1 MRNLPALVCAA
12 LLLMGTSRAA
22 LSQSADAIPV
32 TPDNFVRAETDRAF
46 AGEAELGG
54 FSTLR
59 HHREPLKLEEQIVP
73 RVNRDTLYSTGVFD
87 LDAGPVTITTPNA
100 GDRFL
105 SLIVIDE
112 DHYVHGVYYDAG
124 PHTLTKDDIG
134 TRYVFTA
141 LRTLVNPDDP
151 NDVKA
156 VHALQDATKV
166 EQPGGPGAFQ
176 PPKWDAA
183 SQKVVR
189 NALIALSSTL
199 PNLRRA
205 FGSRQEVDPVRHLIA
220 TASAWGGNP
229 DKDALYLNITPAG
242 NNGAGVYELSVPA
255 AVPVDAFWSITVYD
269 AQGYIDPNPLN
280 AYNVNSVTGRKSAD
294 GSVTVQFGGCDG
306 ETPNCLPIMK
316 GWNYIVRL
324 YRPRAEILNG
334 GWTFPEARR
343 SE

>member
-112 DHYVHGVYYDAG
+112 DHYVHGVYYGAG
-124 PHTLTKDDIG
+124 SHTLTKEDIG
-134 TRYVFTA
+134 TRYVFAA

-151 NDVKA
+151 NDVTA
-156 VHALQDATKV
+156 VHALQDAAKV
-166 EQPGGPGAFQ
+166 EQPGGPGAFA

-183 SQKVVR
+183 SQTVIH
-189 NALIALSSTL
+189 NAL
-199 PNLRRA
+199 
-205 FGSRQEVDPVRHLIA
+205 
-220 TASAWGGNP
+220 
-229 DKDALYLNITPAG
+229 
-242 NNGAGVYELSVPA
+242 
-255 AVPVDAFWSITVYD
+255 
-269 AQGYIDPNPLN
+269 
-280 AYNVNSVTGRKSAD
+280 
-294 GSVTVQFGGCDG
+294 
-306 ETPNCLPIMK
+306 
-316 GWNYIVRL
+316 
-324 YRPRAEILNG
+324 
-334 GWTFPEARR
+334 
-343 SE
+343 